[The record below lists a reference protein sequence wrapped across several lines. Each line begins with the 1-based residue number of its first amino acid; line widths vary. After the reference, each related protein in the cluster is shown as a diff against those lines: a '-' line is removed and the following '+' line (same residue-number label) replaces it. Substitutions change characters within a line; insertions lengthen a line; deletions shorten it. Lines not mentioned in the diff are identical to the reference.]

1 MDAAAVILSAVSIG
15 FTVLIGLLGWS
26 LARSVRAADDKMEKA
41 EKRIAELAA
50 ELAQVKLDHKDAA
63 KGDDLQALTQAV
75 TRLQVEVQ
83 QLGTQITNLSKQRRP
98 R

>member
-1 MDAAAVILSAVSIG
+1 MDAAAVILSAVSTG

-50 ELAQVKLDHKDAA
+50 ELGQVKLDHKDAA
-63 KGDDLQALTQAV
+63 PAAQLHEIVQAV
-75 TRLQVEVQ
+75 TRLEEKVQ
-83 QLGTQITNLSKQRRP
+83 ALSQQILQMAKPRR